1 MKRLNRMFNE
11 YETGLAAEEEI
22 KNPTAFLTKTIIKLM
37 SIFSRKVPSRVLT
50 DLSHNKEPTHFQT
63 EQDSIRKLFEDT
75 AMLYARIYPENQ
87 ECQALCKT
95 IMEASY
101 RRGSMGFLTD
111 QEAFVADFMSP
122 GSPHQTVK

>member
-1 MKRLNRMFNE
+1 MFNE
-11 YETGLAAEEEI
+11 SETGLAAEEEI

-75 AMLYARIYPENQ
+75 AMLYAKIYPENK
-87 ECQALCKT
+87 ECQDLYNTMLVAL
-95 IMEASY
+95 Y
-101 RRGSMGFLTD
+101 RPGSTGFLKD
-111 QEAFVADFMSP
+111 KQEFVAEKVSDPP
-122 GSPHQTVK
+122 GSPH